1 MVANK
6 NSNVSSGQ
14 RHPLSKWGNDDV
26 DLISNIN
33 WLGREGS
40 NLRMAE
46 SKSAGLYNDFK
57 AHLEKMV
64 ETHSSNFNRLAAV
77 SK

>member
-1 MVANK
+1 MSSRKAFRMKALNK
-6 NSNVSSGQ
+6 VRLPS
-14 RHPLSKWGNDDV
+14 DF
-26 DLISNIN
+26 N

-46 SKSAGLYNDFK
+46 SKSVRLFNDFNV
-57 AHLEKMV
+57 HLEEMVKM
-64 ETHSSNFNRLAAV
+64 TFSKFNSLATV

>member
-6 NSNVSSGQ
+6 NSDVSNGQ
-14 RHPLSKWGNDDV
+14 RHPLSKWGNGDV
-26 DLISNIN
+26 DLVSNIN

-46 SKSAGLYNDFK
+46 SKS
-57 AHLEKMV
+57 V
-64 ETHSSNFNRLAAV
+64 ER
-77 SK
+77 

>member
-6 NSNVSSGQ
+6 NSDVSNGQ
-14 RHPLSKWGNDDV
+14 RHPLSKWGNGDV
-26 DLISNIN
+26 DLVSNIN

-46 SKSAGLYNDFK
+46 SKSAALPLGYAPTSGPEHGIDSATSSGTAGL
-57 AHLEKMV
+57 
-64 ETHSSNFNRLAAV
+64 
-77 SK
+77 

>member
-26 DLISNIN
+26 DLVSNIN
-33 WLGREGS
+33 WLGREGTQPEIRLRAPPE
-40 NLRMAE
+40 NLAE
-46 SKSAGLYNDFK
+46 TQANTG
-57 AHLEKMV
+57 
-64 ETHSSNFNRLAAV
+64 AV
-77 SK
+77 